1 MRDFLYSEI
10 AAVHGIPNVPDDP
23 KLAIEAGKGLCE
35 NLLEP
40 LRETFGHITIR
51 SAFRSTTVNG
61 YGNEHGFPCASN
73 EKNYASHIWD
83 HRDKNDIMGATACIV
98 VPWFL
103 DYPGYRDS
111 KDWRP
116 LAWFIHDKLPYS
128 EMEFYPLNA
137 AFNLTWREK
146 EPRRDIRMCAGWAC
160 DAARLGKGY
169 GSQILTKPG
178 YDNHEGDHSEHYRG
192 SPASR
197 RRSNSGTGESMTR
210 NSPHWH
216 GDAPLPVPLA
226 TRIECLDTG
235 AFPGPGRIRS
245 HRGTVGAHP
254 AGRVSPPCRPPRH
267 CERMSSIG

>member
-1 MRDFLYSEI
+1 MEQRHINNLRRFADEVRISVEQAQPPPAPNATMLKALEAFGRERLSRHFFMRDFLYSEI

-23 KLAIEAGKGLCE
+23 KLAIQAGKGLCE

-40 LRETFGHITIR
+40 LRRIFGHITIR
-51 SAFRSTTVNG
+51 SAFRSTTVNR

-178 YDNHEGDHSEHYRG
+178 YDNHEGDHSEHYQR
-192 SPASR
+192 
-197 RRSNSGTGESMTR
+197 
-210 NSPHWH
+210 
-216 GDAPLPVPLA
+216 
-226 TRIECLDTG
+226 
-235 AFPGPGRIRS
+235 FPGIP
-245 HRGTVGAHP
+245 P
-254 AGRVSPPCRPPRH
+254 A
-267 CERMSSIG
+267 I